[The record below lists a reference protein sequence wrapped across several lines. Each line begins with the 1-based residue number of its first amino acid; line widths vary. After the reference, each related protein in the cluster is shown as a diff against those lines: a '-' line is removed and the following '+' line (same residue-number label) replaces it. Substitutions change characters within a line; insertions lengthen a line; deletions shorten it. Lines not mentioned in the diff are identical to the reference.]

1 MSYKSADTIESE
13 LRQRIGDG
21 FWAAGARVATERDLA
36 VEFGAARNTVRRALT
51 ALVDEGLLVRQVGR
65 GTFVRAG
72 SRPAGGNQLAFRLRE
87 ASPAEIMEV
96 RMVIEP
102 QIAALAATRASSSE
116 IQAIEDVLRQSLMAK
131 GLAEFEQWD
140 ARLHLALVL
149 AARNPLLADLCRAIN
164 EARNQP
170 QWYSLK
176 KRSVTPERRALYDRH
191 HSAIVAAI
199 RSRHAEQAAEAM
211 REHLRCVNS
220 NLFDAVM

>member
-1 MSYKSADTIESE
+1 MTYQSAISIESE
-13 LRQRIGDG
+13 LRRRISDG
-21 FWAAGARVATERDLA
+21 FWTAGARVATERDLA
-36 VEFGAARNTVRRALT
+36 VEFSAARNTVRRALT

-65 GTFVRAG
+65 GTFVRAAK
-72 SRPAGGNQLAFRLRE
+72 PATSNQLALRLRE
-87 ASPAEIMEV
+87 ASPAEVMEV

-102 QIAALAATRASSSE
+102 QVAALAATRASATDL
-116 IQAIEDVLRQSLMAK
+116 QTIEEALRHSLMAK

-140 ARLHLALVL
+140 ARLHLALVS

-191 HSAIVAAI
+191 HSTIVAAI

-211 REHLRCVNS
+211 REHLRCVNA
-220 NLFDAVM
+220 NLFEAVV

>member
-21 FWAAGARVATERDLA
+21 IWAAGARVATERALA
-36 VEFGAARNTVRRALT
+36 LEFGAARNTVRRALT
-51 ALVDEGLLVRQVGR
+51 ALVEEGLLVRRVGR

-72 SRPAGGNQLAFRLRE
+72 RPATGNQLAFRLRE

-96 RMVIEP
+96 RLVIEP
-102 QIAALAATRASSSE
+102 QIAALAATRASSAE
-116 IQAIEDVLRQSLMAK
+116 IQAIEDALRQSLLAK

-140 ARLHLALVL
+140 ARLHLALVV
-149 AARNPLLADLCRAIN
+149 AARNALLADLCRAIN

-191 HSAIVAAI
+191 HTTIVAAI
-199 RSRHAEQAAEAM
+199 RSRNAEQAAEAM
-211 REHLRCVNS
+211 REHLRCVNA
-220 NLFDAVM
+220 NLFEAVM